1 MMDRSEKR
9 PRVAIIVA
17 VDEQNGIGRKG
28 GLLCHLPADLK
39 HFKEVT
45 TGHVIIMG
53 RKTYESLPKGAL
65 PNRRNIVLTSD
76 EKTENYPGCTVVRS
90 LEEAFA
96 YGNEEETLCI
106 IGGEQVYRASLHLA
120 DRLYM
125 TRVHHTFNGADTF
138 FPKVNTNEWVLV
150 EEKRHEK
157 DEKHPYSFSFQTYVK
172 RHTNPEATPREA
184 DSEKRI

>member
-1 MMDRSEKR
+1 MMIRNKKR
-9 PRVAIIVA
+9 HPGVAIIVA

-28 GLLCHLPADLK
+28 ELLCHLPADLK

-45 TGHVIIMG
+45 TGHAIIMG

-76 EKTENYPGCTVVRS
+76 KHTDNYPGCTVVRS

-96 YGNEEETLCI
+96 STNDEEFVFI
-106 IGGEQVYRASLHLA
+106 IGGERVYRASLPLA

-125 TRVHHTFNGADTF
+125 TRIHHTFDEVDTF
-138 FPKVNTNEWVLV
+138 FPKIDVNEWVLV
-150 EEKRHEK
+150 EGKRHER
-157 DEKHPYSFSFQTYVK
+157 DEKHPYSFSFQTYIKKGAV
-172 RHTNPEATPREA
+172 TPTCF
-184 DSEKRI
+184 

>member
-1 MMDRSEKR
+1 MTTWIEKSR

-17 VDEQNGIGRKG
+17 VDKQNKIDKKKK
-28 GLLCHLPADLK
+28 LLCHLPADLK
-39 HFKEVT
+39 HFKEIT
-45 TGHVIIMG
+45 SGHAVIMG

-76 EKTENYPGCTVVRS
+76 KKTENYPGCIVARS

-96 YGNEEETLCI
+96 CTGDEEILFI

-125 TRVHHTFNGADTF
+125 TRIHHTFNGVDTF
-138 FPKVNTNEWVLV
+138 FPEVNIDEWELV

-157 DEKHPYSFSFQTYVK
+157 DDKHDYAFSFHTYMK
-172 RHTNPEATPREA
+172 KDTSQNQ
-184 DSEKRI
+184 

>member
-1 MMDRSEKR
+1 MMIRSEKGR

-45 TGHVIIMG
+45 TGHTIIMG
-53 RKTYESLPKGAL
+53 RKTYESFPKGAL

-76 EKTENYPGCTVVRS
+76 KKTDNYPGCIVARS

-96 YGNEEETLCI
+96 GSNDEEIVFI
-106 IGGEQVYRASLHLA
+106 IGGELVYRASLPLA
-120 DRLYM
+120 DMLYM
-125 TRVHHTFNGADTF
+125 TRVHHTFDEVDTF
-138 FPKVNTNEWVLV
+138 FPGIDIDKWVLV
-150 EEKRHEK
+150 EEKRHEI
-157 DEKHPYSFSFQTYVK
+157 DEKHPYSFSFQTYIK
-172 RHTNPEATPREA
+172 RSNEANVF
-184 DSEKRI
+184 

>member
-1 MMDRSEKR
+1 MMNRNEKR

-28 GLLCHLPADLK
+28 ELLCHLPADLK
-39 HFKEVT
+39 HFKEIT

-76 EKTENYPGCTVVRS
+76 KKTEDYPGCIVVRS

-96 YGNEEETLCI
+96 CTNDKEIAFI
-106 IGGEQVYRASLHLA
+106 IGGERVYRSSLHLA
-120 DRLYM
+120 DTLYI
-125 TRVHHTFNGADTF
+125 TRVHHTFDEVDTF
-138 FPKVNTNEWVLV
+138 FPEVNTDKWELV

-157 DEKHPYSFSFQTYVK
+157 DDKHDHSFSFQTYVK
-172 RHTNPEATPREA
+172 KHTN
-184 DSEKRI
+184 